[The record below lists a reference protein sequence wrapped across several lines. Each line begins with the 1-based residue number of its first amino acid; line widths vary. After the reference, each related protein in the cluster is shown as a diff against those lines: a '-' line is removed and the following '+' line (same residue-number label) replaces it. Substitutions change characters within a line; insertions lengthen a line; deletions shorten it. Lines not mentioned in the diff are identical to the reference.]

1 VGVDVP
7 LQIVCVERS
16 GRSQR
21 HRHVTIVG
29 VATGN
34 TFLRFSVKTVRQL
47 IKKGTVDFYCVNV
60 VGDPVQVRRFR
71 CSCGR
76 KTIRTRRDDVADGAL
91 SVLSICRR

>member
-1 VGVDVP
+1 LGVDVP

-16 GRSQR
+16 GRSPR
-21 HRHVTIVG
+21 HRHVTVVG

-47 IKKGTVDFYCVNV
+47 IKKGTVDFYCVNEA
-60 VGDPVQVRRFR
+60 GDPVRVRRFR

-76 KTIRTRRDDVADGAL
+76 KTIRTRRDDMTDGAL
-91 SVLSICRR
+91 SELSMCRR